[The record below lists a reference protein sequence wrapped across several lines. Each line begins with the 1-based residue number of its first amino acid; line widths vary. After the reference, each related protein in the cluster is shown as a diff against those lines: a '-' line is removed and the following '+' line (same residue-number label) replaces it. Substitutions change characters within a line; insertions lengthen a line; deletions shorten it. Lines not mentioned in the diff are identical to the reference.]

1 MSQSFKE
8 FGEYLASV
16 EERVTNLST
25 IKAQVEQAV
34 QDSMDK
40 QVFNIASDSLTTDSR
55 LVKLSDNNDLLTNN
69 KDLQKKM
76 RARLETQDNARNN
89 VNINGNTVAISKS
102 AVVMT
107 ESNITKIIEA
117 VSGAILKFK

>member
-8 FGEYLASV
+8 FGEYLANV